1 MELESGACLPTTH
14 LTLKKQIVIDI
25 SLEINNFSRMI
36 FLVGI
41 YIYREVEKRESM
53 LAENSHH
60 LTLRNN
66 LLLTFLWKYRFSL

>member
-25 SLEINNFSRMI
+25 SLEINNFSRII
-36 FLVGI
+36 FLAGI

-60 LTLRNN
+60 LTFEKV
-66 LLLTFLWKYRFSL
+66 FLMKYF